1 MAQVILSSLV
11 VSRRVRAEIAS
22 AGLLPGGHPMPPE
35 TLHALGALGYGG
47 TGLAS
52 FRSRQGTAAEV
63 TRSDLVLG
71 LDRNHVRE
79 VVVRM
84 PETWARTFTLK
95 ELVRR
100 GDAAGPRGPD
110 EELSE
115 WLSALGEHRDRRELL
130 GSSDADDVA
139 DPIGGPPSMFEQTA
153 AEIQGL
159 CVSLVRLLWP

>member
-1 MAQVILSSLV
+1 MAQVILSGLV
-11 VSRRVRAEIAS
+11 ASRRVRAEVAS

-35 TLHALGALGYGG
+35 TLHALHALGYGG

-52 FRSRQGTAAEV
+52 FRSHQGTAAEV
-63 TRSDLVLG
+63 TGSDLVLG

-84 PETWARTFTLK
+84 PETWERTFTLK

-110 EELSE
+110 EELSG
-115 WLSALGEHRDRRELL
+115 WLRALGQHRDRRELL
-130 GSSDADDVA
+130 GTSDVDDVA
-139 DPIGGPPSMFEQTA
+139 DPIGGTPSMFEQTA